1 MLLPAFSLTDC
12 QSLLLPCASMHVPTP
27 LAPRPCLPSAHP
39 SSLAPQTCYAYPK
52 SDVTI
57 KTHAEEEMLGM

>member
-1 MLLPAFSLTDC
+1 MMGKERGLVLPRLAAAR
-12 QSLLLPCASMHVPTP
+12 PHPPPPEAPPPAASP
-27 LAPRPCLPSAHP
+27 PST
-39 SSLAPQTCYAYPK
+39 QTCYAYPK